1 MHTSMK
7 AGMAKTGES
16 NRKKACH
23 VGKELPDAAKSLE
36 WNSDRKL
43 AVVSEGAGTYGARD
57 TVTSEVI
64 NKAHNSQQQ
73 RSALR
78 HKNYKTGGNT
88 MMWKAGIGLQGAL
101 DMGKSMWITTCYDE
115 VVLQPTKGQKH
126 KVKGASSAT

>member
-1 MHTSMK
+1 MK

-16 NRKKACH
+16 NRKKACN

-78 HKNYKTGGNT
+78 HKNYETGGDT
-88 MMWKAGIGLQGAL
+88 MMTKI
-101 DMGKSMWITTCYDE
+101 MWITTCYDE

-126 KVKGASSAT
+126 KVKGASSGT

>member
-7 AGMAKTGES
+7 AGMVRTGE
-16 NRKKACH
+16 H
-23 VGKELPDAAKSLE
+23 QEEGLPCREGTSTDAAKSLE

-57 TVTSEVI
+57 TVTSKVI

-78 HKNYKTGGNT
+78 HKNYETGGDT
-88 MMWKAGIGLQGAL
+88 MMTKI
-101 DMGKSMWITTCYDE
+101 MWITTCYDE

-126 KVKGASSAT
+126 KVKGASSGT